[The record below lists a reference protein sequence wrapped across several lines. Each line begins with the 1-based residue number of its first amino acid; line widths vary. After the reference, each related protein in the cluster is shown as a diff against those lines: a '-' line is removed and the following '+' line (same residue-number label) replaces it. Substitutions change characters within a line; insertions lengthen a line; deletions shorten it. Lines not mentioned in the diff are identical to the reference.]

1 MSSIEFGDKKAII
14 ALKQELIDAVG
25 RAYALGWAIVRLE
38 GGTDDDRLASAVRES
53 VLSILGEFDPTPPHN
68 VVNLRKPEA
77 RATEA
82 STAPASDLP
91 GSPSAQ
97 ELLLES
103 LRGQE
108 VSIRDL
114 QTVLEDYGLQ
124 VSPGNLSVI
133 LSRMHQSGLIQR
145 TGRGIYK
152 AAH

>member
-1 MSSIEFGDKKAII
+1 MSAIEVGDKRAIVS
-14 ALKQELIDAVG
+14 LKQELIDAVG
-25 RAYALGWAIVRLE
+25 RAYALGWAIARLE
-38 GGTDDDRLASAVRES
+38 GRIDDERVASVVRES

-68 VVNLRKPEA
+68 VVNLRKPEP
-77 RATEA
+77 RAPETP
-82 STAPASDLP
+82 TAPAGGLSEN
-91 GSPSAQ
+91 PSAQ

-124 VSPGNLSVI
+124 VTPGNLSVI

-152 AAH
+152 ASH